1 MYQDLWGRVRFKHK
15 YDYKINAICFFFYL
29 KLPVISRWLASSV
42 YAAFKD
48 KIVKSS
54 SGFPKKE

>member
-1 MYQDLWGRVRFKHK
+1 MF
-15 YDYKINAICFFFYL
+15 FFFYL

-48 KIVKSS
+48 KNVKSS